1 MITIVILAII
11 AIAVTAGSIIS
22 VRNDGYGRVPD
33 RMSTSRLREQH
44 VREAEQDIELRARTS
59 VSHTVATA
67 RLV

>member
-11 AIAVTAGSIIS
+11 AIAVTAGTIVS

-33 RMSTSRLREQH
+33 RMAASRLRELNA
-44 VREAEQDIELRARTS
+44 REAEHDIELRARAS
-59 VSHTVATA
+59 VSHTVTTA